1 MENNNIE
8 ITEAE
13 SAENVIKSIIELKL
27 ATMDLVK
34 LVKECDDKLVK
45 YLVKTGRL
53 TEQKEF
59 PQGGFISNAP
69 SGEYVIKIK

>member
-1 MENNNIE
+1 MENNIE

-13 SAENVIKSIIELKL
+13 SAENVIKSIVELKL

-45 YLVKTGRL
+45 YLVRTGKVVEDGL
-53 TEQKEF
+53 V
-59 PQGGFISNAP
+59 SNAP